1 MIIPQGVTYCYIST
15 SPARLHDEG
24 VVIEIHSSIVDTY
37 VLLSAPIMIVSS
49 AHNQMSSGTG
59 CGAADL
65 PVDGS

>member
-1 MIIPQGVTYCYIST
+1 MIIIPQGVTYCYIST

-37 VLLSAPIMIVSS
+37 VLLLVPIMM
-49 AHNQMSSGTG
+49 AHNQMSSGAG
-59 CGAADL
+59 CGAAYL